1 MDGRQSCPI
10 LGKEKAA
17 LARAAEEEDSVFRHN
32 PRAYSRTPDPRLN
45 SRQRE
50 RLVRKAER
58 STSRVRGAGFG
69 RRPLLE
75 AAA

>member
-1 MDGRQSCPI
+1 MDGRRCLI
-10 LGKEKAA
+10 LGKEKTAP
-17 LARAAEEEDSVFRHN
+17 ARAVQLEDSVVRQN
-32 PRAYSRTPDPRLN
+32 PRSYLRIPDPRLN

-69 RRPLLE
+69 RRPLIE
-75 AAA
+75 ATA